1 MAKPVTVTTTDA
13 TSAATYSNPVQI
25 NHYITVPNVTV
36 DVTKTGTVNYDLQY
50 TVSDVSSGFSSA
62 TVWKSDSG
70 WTGKT
75 ADALIKV
82 TFPVTGLRLIQ
93 NSGSGSTSAI
103 ILQSGVKG

>member
-13 TSAATYSNPVQI
+13 TSAATYSSAVPI
-25 NHYITVPNVTV
+25 NHYISVPNVTV

-50 TVSDVSSGFSSA
+50 TVSDVSGGFTGA
-62 TVWKSDSG
+62 VWKSDSG

-82 TFPVTGLRLIQ
+82 TFPVTGLRIIQ

-103 ILQSGVKG
+103 ILQSGIKD